1 MFFGNDAML
10 GDRLKGRDNNFNLM
24 RFIAAIA
31 VLMGHC
37 YPLALGVGAEEPLSH
52 SLGQSLGG
60 FAVDT
65 FFIISGFLVT
75 QSLLYRESVGAF
87 LIARLLRIYPGL
99 IVMVVLTVFVLGPLV
114 TTASLREYG
123 EAPLTLSYLL
133 KCSTLIGGLRFQL
146 PGVFEGNPF
155 ALKVNGSLWTMPY
168 EVKMYLWLVGLWWV
182 LGVRPS
188 LRDRLFAFG
197 IQGIALYAVFMVS
210 KALIWGHEVTPFL
223 RLTAAFSLGSAMYI
237 LKDRIPVSGGLLV
250 LALAFFGLSMF
261 RKSFFMWVYL
271 PLMPYLVLSL
281 ATVPGG
287 FIRRFN
293 RLGDYSY
300 GVYIYAFPIQQT
312 LAMAYPGIT
321 PLEMMP
327 LAAALSLL
335 FGIVSWHLVESPCLR
350 LKRSK
355 SPAPH

>member
-1 MFFGNDAML
+1 ML
-10 GDRLKGRDNNFNLM
+10 GDRLQGRDNNFNLI
-24 RFIAAIA
+24 RLVAAMA
-31 VLMGHC
+31 VLIGHC

-52 SLGQSLGG
+52 LLGQSLGG

-75 QSLLYRESVGAF
+75 QSLLYRQSVRAF
-87 LIARLLRIYPGL
+87 LLSRLLRIYPGL

-114 TTASLREYG
+114 TTVSLRDYG
-123 EAPLTLSYLL
+123 GSPLTLSYLL

-168 EVKMYLWLVGLWWV
+168 EVKMYLWLVGFWGV
-182 LGVRPS
+182 LGVHPR
-188 LRDRLFAFG
+188 LRGRLFAFG
-197 IQGIALYAVFMVS
+197 IKGIALYAVFMAS

-223 RLTAAFSLGSAMYI
+223 RLTAAFSLGSSMY
-237 LKDRIPVSGGLLV
+237 LLRDRIPVSGGLLV
-250 LALAFFGLSMF
+250 LALSLFGLSMF
-261 RKSFFMWVYL
+261 RKSFFMLIYL

-287 FIRRFN
+287 LIRRFN

-300 GVYIYAFPIQQT
+300 GVYIYAFPLQQI

-335 FGIVSWHLVESPCLR
+335 FGIVSWHGVESPCLR
-350 LKRSK
+350 LKRS
-355 SPAPH
+355 